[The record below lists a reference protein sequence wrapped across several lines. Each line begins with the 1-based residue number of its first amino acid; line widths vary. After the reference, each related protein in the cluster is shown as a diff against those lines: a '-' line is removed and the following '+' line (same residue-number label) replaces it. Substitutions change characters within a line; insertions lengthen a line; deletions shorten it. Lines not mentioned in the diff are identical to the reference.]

1 MCMHWLP
8 VSCSGSPHKVLHS
21 TSYLQH
27 MFAMTSVWVPS
38 WLLLTGQLIAA
49 RQISPSFGRN
59 AISGPQFYKG
69 LKKVQLAFVQHRHT
83 HTHTHRCTHT
93 QTHTHTDTCTH
104 RHTHTC
110 TQTHTHTYTQSH
122 MHTYTMH
129 AHARTS
135 IHTRAHTCTHVIAHT
150 LTVYIHTHTYTPTQI
165 MLHSDWSAASGHP
178 RPLGSG
184 ILCVVWSHWPVHHH
198 CELYCVW
205 SCCCVVMATV
215 VYGLNILQ
223 YIL

>member
-8 VSCSGSPHKVLHS
+8 VSCSGSPHNVLHS

-83 HTHTHRCTHT
+83 HTHT
-93 QTHTHTDTCTH
+93 QMHTHTDTHTH
-104 RHTHTC
+104 RHMHTQTHAHMHTDTHTHIHTVTHAHIHNACTCTHKHPHTC
-110 TQTHTHTYTQSH
+110 TYMYTRYSAHTYSVHTHTYI
-122 MHTYTMH
+122 HTYTNN
-129 AHARTS
+129 AALWLVCS
-135 IHTRAHTCTHVIAHT
+135 IGPSSATWLRYSVCCLIT
-150 LTVYIHTHTYTPTQI
+150 LA
-165 MLHSDWSAASGHP
+165 SASS
-178 RPLGSG
+178 LWVV
-184 ILCVVWSHWPVHHH
+184 LCL
-198 CELYCVW
+198 ELLLCCHGYCSVR
-205 SCCCVVMATV
+205 S
-215 VYGLNILQ
+215 
-223 YIL
+223 